1 MVDKYTNTYRNVS
14 TYTPLHYSL
23 CVGGCG
29 SETATYKQCKDNKEI
44 NLNFKR
50 WVDSILDP
58 VKIIPTEVFNR
69 MHPYHVALT
78 EELKRINQYYESIGL
93 HFRELILVKPKS
105 TNPGTFVLLNAKTL
119 ESLKASH
126 TPEVFFTFR
135 MSVVDILDAKGS
147 LTSDSKVPID
157 LLVAGVF
164 YDGSIR
170 DIGSIVTISDQ
181 HGYVVTLEEDLH
193 FLTKVVRETNKKCFP
208 DWGI

>member
-1 MVDKYTNTYRNVS
+1 MQILKLKDNLVAYVYYNGGEVHVYRTNTDEDYRSFRKRIRKNPKS
-14 TYTPLHYSL
+14 
-23 CVGGCG
+23 CVMEGTLDAWENCGGI
-29 SETATYKQCKDNKEI
+29 SRVDVDIDTAI
-44 NLNFKR
+44 SILKR

-147 LTSDSKVPID
+147 LTSDSEVPID
-157 LLVAGVF
+157 LLAVKF
-164 YDGSIR
+164 
-170 DIGSIVTISDQ
+170 
-181 HGYVVTLEEDLH
+181 
-193 FLTKVVRETNKKCFP
+193 
-208 DWGI
+208 

>member
-1 MVDKYTNTYRNVS
+1 
-14 TYTPLHYSL
+14 
-23 CVGGCG
+23 
-29 SETATYKQCKDNKEI
+29 
-44 NLNFKR
+44 
-50 WVDSILDP
+50 
-58 VKIIPTEVFNR
+58 

-170 DIGSIVTISDQ
+170 DIGSIVTESDYR
-181 HGYVVTLEEDLH
+181 GYVVTFEKDLH
-193 FLTKVVRETNKKCFP
+193 FLTEAVHETNMKCLTSKV
-208 DWGI
+208 G